1 MIISIL
7 SMDLP
12 MNFLVGLLVIHLFCV
27 VMALTVHE
35 FAHGFMAGKMG
46 DPTPGL
52 QGRVTLNPVAH
63 MDPVG
68 FLMMLLVGYGWAKPV
83 PINIRLMRNPKKGL
97 AATAFAGPAVNLCLA
112 LVCGIAVGALNQVGD
127 PIYGDWFSQLY
138 LEILGGGI
146 TPLTVVAYALELF
159 AYLNVG
165 LALFNLIPIPPLDG
179 SNVLVAFLP
188 NNTAAKYL
196 QIRYYTRYIFG
207 GLMLLS
213 VASRYSSAAGMLYDL
228 IWLPFDLLREGL
240 FSLFTNLGELIF
252 SFI

>member
-1 MIISIL
+1 MIVSLL
-7 SMDLP
+7 SLDLP
-12 MNFLVGLLVIHLFCV
+12 MNLLVGLLVIHLFCV

-46 DPTPGL
+46 DPTAGM

-97 AATAFAGPAVNLCLA
+97 ALTAFAGPAINLSLA
-112 LVCGIAVGALNQVGD
+112 LLCGIAVGAFNQIAP
-127 PIYGDWFSQLY
+127 PIEGDWFYQLY
-138 LEILGGGI
+138 FEMMGDGI

-179 SNVLVAFLP
+179 SNVLVAFLS
-188 NNTAAKYL
+188 NNAAAKYL
-196 QIRYYTRYIFG
+196 QIRYYTRYIFL

-213 VASRYSSAAGMLYDL
+213 VVSRYSALAGMLYSL

-240 FSLFTNLGELIF
+240 FFLFTSLGELIF